1 MDPTHI
7 IWSKLIP
14 QYMPAVGL
22 NTTMRCLTIFKII
35 KTTNEN
41 KFPIDS
47 YYTGFGGLGE
57 YTVLTFQECNPITP
71 NVPITWNLGPFSLL
85 QGHTA
90 WIGYKICDPKENETI
105 VISGAHGAVG
115 I

>member
-22 NTTMRCLTIFKII
+22 GTPMRCLTIFKII
-35 KTTNEN
+35 KSSDETNW
-41 KFPIDS
+41 PIDTLC
-47 YYTGFGGLGE
+47 TGFGGVAE
-57 YTVLTFQECNPITP
+57 YAMLPFAACNKVIPGIP
-71 NVPITWNLGPFSLL
+71 LTWNLGPFSLL

-90 WIGYKICDPKENETI
+90 WIGYKICNP
-105 VISGAHGAVG
+105 
-115 I
+115 